1 MDDPSDGRLLAAF
14 AAGDAQA
21 FEGLVDRHQD
31 ALLRHARA
39 LIGREAE
46 DVVQETFL
54 RLAQRPPEMPP
65 AAAGDPASERAVLS
79 SWLHTVTRNLC
90 MDALRS
96 DARRKRREGEVAPV
110 EGRDGSPGGLDG
122 VEGADTR
129 AAVEKTLERLP
140 TDQREVLVLRLFGEK
155 SYQEIADV
163 TGKKVGTVGWLVS
176 VGMKALACELAPLL
190 GEPRAVPATALGPRS
205 IGAMGG
211 VESLQGGRP

>member
-1 MDDPSDGRLLAAF
+1 MDEPSDGRLLAAF
-14 AAGDAQA
+14 TAGDAHA

-46 DVVQETFL
+46 DIVQETFL

-65 AAAGDPASERAVLS
+65 AAAGDPPSERAVLS

-96 DARRKRREGEVAPV
+96 EARRKRREEAVAPAGGV
-110 EGRDGSPGGLDG
+110 DGSPGGLDG

-129 AAVEKTLERLP
+129 AAVEKSLERLP
-140 TDQREVLVLRLFGEK
+140 RDQREVLVLRLFGEK

-176 VGMKALACELAPLL
+176 VGMKALASELAPLL
-190 GEPRAVPATALGPRS
+190 GEPRAVPATALGTR
-205 IGAMGG
+205 ALGG